1 MAQLKQILKKIF
13 FLPLLPTVLIAVPSF
28 ALVTFVLV
36 TGNEGALAYLSYM
49 MSAYALVITF
59 TSVSHVNRLMKA
71 VRADIKKRPLMEKL
85 SNTSLG
91 SRFLGDVRFRTEISL
106 YIGFLINLLYI
117 VMKMAS
123 GIYYRSVWFIS
134 IAVYYILLAFMR
146 FLLFRRGKTR
156 TAGNHLEGELKRYRM
171 CGILLLLMNQAL
183 IGIVVFMVH
192 QNKSYD
198 YPGVLIYAM
207 AAYSFYCVI
216 VAGVNVIKF
225 RRHGSPVLSAAKV
238 ISLVSAMV
246 SILSLETAMV
256 TRFGDQDDF
265 AFRQIM
271 TGATG
276 GGVCTLVLGIAV
288 YMIVKSSLQLKKI
301 NNTETKNNYFENI

>member
-1 MAQLKQILKKIF
+1 MTRFKQILKRIF

-28 ALVTFVLV
+28 TLVTVMLV
-36 TGNEGALAYLSYM
+36 TGDKGALAFLSYLL
-49 MSAYALVITF
+49 SAYALVITC
-59 TSVSHVNRLMKA
+59 TSVTRVNRLVKS
-71 VRADIKKRPLMEKL
+71 VRADIGKHPLMEKV

-91 SRFLGDVRFRTEISL
+91 ARFLGDVRFRTEISL
-106 YIGFLINLLYI
+106 YLGFLINLLYI

-123 GIYYRSVWFIS
+123 GIYYHSVWFVS
-134 IAVYYILLAFMR
+134 VALYYILLAIMR

-156 TAGNHLEGELKRYRM
+156 TDGNHLEAELKRYRM

-183 IGIVVFMVH
+183 AGIVVFMVS

-198 YPGVLIYAM
+198 YPGYLIYAM
-207 AAYSFYCVI
+207 AAYSFYCMI
-216 VAGVNVIKF
+216 VASVNVIKF

-276 GGVCTLVLGIAV
+276 GGVCTTVLGIAV
-288 YMIVKSSLQLKKI
+288 YMIVKSSLQLKRIKI
-301 NNTETKNNYFENI
+301 AERSNCNGREK

>member
-1 MAQLKQILKKIF
+1 
-13 FLPLLPTVLIAVPSF
+13 
-28 ALVTFVLV
+28 
-36 TGNEGALAYLSYM
+36 
-49 MSAYALVITF
+49 
-59 TSVSHVNRLMKA
+59 
-71 VRADIKKRPLMEKL
+71 MEKL

-91 SRFLGDVRFRTEISL
+91 TRFLKDVRFRTEISL
-106 YIGFLINLLYI
+106 YMGFVINLLYI

-134 IAVYYILLAFMR
+134 VAVYYILLAVMR
-146 FLLFRRGKTR
+146 FLLFRRGKVR
-156 TAGNHLEGELKRYRM
+156 TAGNHQEAELKRYRM
-171 CGILLLLMNQAL
+171 CGIILLLMNQAL
-183 IGIVVFMVH
+183 TGIVVFMVH

-216 VAGVNVIKF
+216 IASVNVIKF

-238 ISLVSAMV
+238 INLVSAMV

-256 TRFGDQDDF
+256 TRFGDKDDF
-265 AFRQIM
+265 SFRQTM

-276 GGVCTLVLGIAV
+276 GGVCIFVLGIAV
-288 YMIVKSSLQLKKI
+288 YMIVKSSLQLKNINTMKI
-301 NNTETKNNYFENI
+301 K

>member
-1 MAQLKQILKKIF
+1 MAQLKRILKKIF
-13 FLPLLPTVLIAVPSF
+13 FMPPLPTVLISVPSF
-28 ALVTFVLV
+28 ALVIFVLV
-36 TGNEGALAYLSYM
+36 TESKGAIAYLSYIL
-49 MSAYALVITF
+49 SAYALVITC
-59 TSVSHVNRLMKA
+59 TSIPRVNRFMKSVRAGIGEHPLMKK
-71 VRADIKKRPLMEKL
+71 V

-91 SRFLGDVRFRTEISL
+91 GRFLKDVGFRTEISL
-106 YIGFLINLLYI
+106 YLGFGINLLYI

-123 GIYYRSVWFIS
+123 GIYYHSIWFIS
-134 IAVYYILLAFMR
+134 VAVYYILLAFMR
-146 FLLFRRGKTR
+146 FLLFRHGKSR
-156 TAGNHLEGELKRYRM
+156 TAGDHPEAELKRYRM

-183 IGIVVFMVH
+183 AGIVVFMVH

-198 YPGVLIYAM
+198 YPGLLIYAM

-216 VAGVNVIKF
+216 TASVKVVRF

-256 TRFGDQDDF
+256 TRFGEEDDF
-265 AFRQIM
+265 LFRRVM

-276 GGVCTLVLGIAV
+276 GGVCIFVLGIAV
-288 YMIVKSSLQLKKI
+288 FMIIKSSLQLKKI
-301 NNTETKNNYFENI
+301 NTREIENNQIENE

>member
-1 MAQLKQILKKIF
+1 MTQLKRILRRIF
-13 FLPLLPTVLIAVPSF
+13 FLPPLPTALIAMPS
-28 ALVTFVLV
+28 FVLV
-36 TGNEGALAYLSYM
+36 IFTLVTEKEGVLAYVSYI
-49 MSAYALVITF
+49 MSAYALVITC
-59 TSVSHVNRLMKA
+59 TSISHVNRFVKSVQA
-71 VRADIKKRPLMEKL
+71 GIGKHPLVEKL
-85 SNTSLG
+85 SNTSTG
-91 SRFLGDVRFRTEISL
+91 ARFLEDVRFRTEISL
-106 YIGFLINLLYI
+106 YIGFFINLLYI
-117 VMKMAS
+117 AMKMAS
-123 GIYYRSVWFIS
+123 GIYYHSVWFIS
-134 IAVYYILLAFMR
+134 VAVYYILLAFMR

-156 TAGNHLEGELKRYRM
+156 TTGNYLEAELKRYRM

-183 IGIVVFMVH
+183 AGIVVFMVY

-198 YPGVLIYAM
+198 YPGFLIYAM

-216 VAGVNVIKF
+216 IASVNVIKF

-256 TRFGDQDDF
+256 TRFGDKDDF
-265 AFRQIM
+265 ASRQVM

-288 YMIVKSSLQLKKI
+288 FMIIKSSLQLKKI
-301 NNTETKNNYFENI
+301 NITETK

>member
-1 MAQLKQILKKIF
+1 MARFKQILKRIL
-13 FLPLLPTVLIAVPSF
+13 FLPPLPTVLIAVPSF
-28 ALVTFVLV
+28 ALVIFVLV
-36 TGNEGALAYLSYM
+36 TENEGALAYVSYM
-49 MSAYALVITF
+49 MSAYALVITC
-59 TSVSHVNRLMKA
+59 TSVPRVNHCVKS
-71 VRADIKKRPLMEKL
+71 VRTDISKHPLVEKL

-91 SRFLGDVRFRTEISL
+91 TRFLGDVRFRTEISL
-106 YIGFLINLLYI
+106 YTGFLINLLYI
-117 VMKMAS
+117 VMKMVS
-123 GIYYRSVWFIS
+123 GIYYHSVWFIS
-134 IAVYYILLAFMR
+134 IAVYYILLVVMR

-156 TAGNHLEGELKRYRM
+156 TAENHLAAELKRYRM

-183 IGIVVFMVH
+183 TGIVVFMVH

-246 SILSLETAMV
+246 SILSLETAMGP
-256 TRFGDQDDF
+256 RFGDQDDLV
-265 AFRQIM
+265 FRQVM
-271 TGATG
+271 TAATG

-288 YMIVKSSLQLKKI
+288 YMIVKSSLQLNKI
-301 NNTETKNNYFENI
+301 KNTETENNYFENI

>member
-1 MAQLKQILKKIF
+1 MVQLKQILKKIF
-13 FLPLLPTVLIAVPSF
+13 FLPPLPTVLIAVPSF
-28 ALVTFVLV
+28 ALVTFTLV
-36 TGNEGALAYLSYM
+36 TENGGVIAYLSYI
-49 MSAYALVITF
+49 MSAYALAITC
-59 TSVSHVNRLMKA
+59 TGISHVDHFVKS
-71 VRADIKKRPLMEKL
+71 VRAEIGKHPLMEKL

-91 SRFLGDVRFRTEISL
+91 ARFLGDVRFRTEISL
-106 YIGFLINLLYI
+106 HLGFLINLLYI

-123 GIYYRSVWFIS
+123 GIYYHSVWFIS

-156 TAGNHLEGELKRYRM
+156 TAGNHLEAELKRYRM
-171 CGILLLLMNQAL
+171 CGILLLIMNQAL
-183 IGIVVFMVH
+183 AGIVVFMVH

-198 YPGVLIYAM
+198 YPGLLIYAM

-216 VAGVNVIKF
+216 IASVNVVKF

-256 TRFGDQDDF
+256 TRFGDKDDF
-265 AFRQIM
+265 SFRQAM

-276 GGVCTLVLGIAV
+276 GGVCTFVLGIAV
-288 YMIVKSSLQLKKI
+288 FMIVKSSLQLKKI
-301 NNTETKNNYFENI
+301 NTTETDNSHFESI

>member
-1 MAQLKQILKKIF
+1 MAQLKQILKRIF
-13 FLPLLPTVLIAVPSF
+13 FLPPLPTVLIAAPSF
-28 ALVTFVLV
+28 ALVILILV
-36 TGNEGALAYLSYM
+36 TENQGVIAYLSYM
-49 MSAYALVITF
+49 MSAYALAITC
-59 TSVSHVNRLMKA
+59 TSVPRVKRFMKS
-71 VRADIKKRPLMEKL
+71 VRADIEKHPLMEKL
-85 SNTSLG
+85 SHTSLG
-91 SRFLGDVRFRTEISL
+91 ARFLGDVRFRTEISL
-106 YIGFLINLLYI
+106 YLGFLINLLYI

-146 FLLFRRGKTR
+146 FLLFRRGKEGT
-156 TAGNHLEGELKRYRM
+156 TGNDLEAELRRYRV
-171 CGILLLLMNQAL
+171 CGVLLLFMNQAL
-183 IGIVVFMVH
+183 AGMVVFMVY

-198 YPGVLIYAM
+198 YPGMLIYAM
-207 AAYSFYCVI
+207 AAYSFYCVSI
-216 VAGVNVIKF
+216 ASVNVIKF

-265 AFRQIM
+265 SFRRVM

-288 YMIVKSSLQLKKI
+288 FMIVKSSLQLKKV
-301 NNTETKNNYFENI
+301 NMTETNKDQFENI

>member
-1 MAQLKQILKKIF
+1 MK
-13 FLPLLPTVLIAVPSF
+13 
-28 ALVTFVLV
+28 LV
-36 TGNEGALAYLSYM
+36 
-49 MSAYALVITF
+49 
-59 TSVSHVNRLMKA
+59 
-71 VRADIKKRPLMEKL
+71 
-85 SNTSLG
+85 
-91 SRFLGDVRFRTEISL
+91 
-106 YIGFLINLLYI
+106 
-117 VMKMAS
+117 S

-156 TAGNHLEGELKRYRM
+156 ADGNYLKAELERYRM

-183 IGIVVFMVH
+183 AGIVVFMVR

-198 YPGVLIYAM
+198 YPGLLIYAM

-216 VAGVNVIKF
+216 IASVNVIKF

-238 ISLVSAMV
+238 INLVSAMV

-256 TRFGDQDDF
+256 TRFGDEDDYS
-265 AFRQIM
+265 FRQTM

-276 GGVCTLVLGIAV
+276 GGVCILVLAIAV
-288 YMIVKSSLQLKKI
+288 FMIVKSSSQLKQIHEK
-301 NNTETKNNYFENI
+301 ELL

>member
-1 MAQLKQILKKIF
+1 MTQFKQILKRMF

-28 ALVTFVLV
+28 ALVIYILV
-36 TGNEGALAYLSYM
+36 TEKEGAIAYLSYIL
-49 MSAYALVITF
+49 SAYALVITC
-59 TSVSHVNRLMKA
+59 TSLSRVNRLVKS
-71 VRADIKKRPLMEKL
+71 VRAGIGKHPLMEKL

-91 SRFLGDVRFRTEISL
+91 ARFLEDVRFRTEISL
-106 YIGFLINLLYI
+106 YLGFFINLLYI

-134 IAVYYILLAFMR
+134 IAIYYILLAFMR
-146 FLLFRRGKTR
+146 FLLFHRGKVK
-156 TAGNHLEGELKRYRM
+156 TAGNHLEAELKRYRM

-183 IGIVVFMVH
+183 TGIVIFMVY

-216 VAGVNVIKF
+216 IASVNVVKF

-238 ISLVSAMV
+238 INLVSAMV

-256 TRFGDQDDF
+256 TRFGDKDDIS
-265 AFRQIM
+265 FRQIM

-276 GGVCTLVLGIAV
+276 GGVCAIVLGIAV
-288 YMIVKSSLQLKKI
+288 FMIVKSSSQLKRI
-301 NNTETKNNYFENI
+301 SITEK

>member
-28 ALVTFVLV
+28 VLVTFVLV

-106 YIGFLINLLYI
+106 YLGFLINLLYI

-123 GIYYRSVWFIS
+123 GIYYHSVWFVS
-134 IAVYYILLAFMR
+134 VALYYILLAVMR

-156 TAGNHLEGELKRYRM
+156 TDENHLEAELKRYRM

>member
-28 ALVTFVLV
+28 ALVIFMLV
-36 TGNEGALAYLSYM
+36 TENEGALAYLSYI
-49 MSAYALVITF
+49 MSAYALNITCTGIF
-59 TSVSHVNRLMKA
+59 RVNRLVKS
-71 VRADIKKRPLMEKL
+71 VRAGIGRHPLMEKL

-91 SRFLGDVRFRTEISL
+91 TRFLEDVRFRTEISL
-106 YIGFLINLLYI
+106 YLGFFINLLYI
-117 VMKMAS
+117 VMKMAL
-123 GIYYRSVWFIS
+123 GIYYHSVWFIS
-134 IAVYYILLAFMR
+134 VAVYYILLAFMR

-156 TAGNHLEGELKRYRM
+156 RAGNYLEAELKRYRM
-171 CGILLLLMNQAL
+171 CGILLLLINQAL
-183 IGIVVFMVH
+183 AGIVVFMVY

-198 YPGVLIYAM
+198 YPGLLIYAM
-207 AAYSFYCVI
+207 AAYSFYCI
-216 VAGVNVIKF
+216 IIAIVNVVKV

-256 TRFGDQDDF
+256 TRFGNNEDF
-265 AFRQIM
+265 SFRQTM

-288 YMIVKSSLQLKKI
+288 FMIVKSSLQLKKI
-301 NNTETKNNYFENI
+301 NTMEKNRIIL